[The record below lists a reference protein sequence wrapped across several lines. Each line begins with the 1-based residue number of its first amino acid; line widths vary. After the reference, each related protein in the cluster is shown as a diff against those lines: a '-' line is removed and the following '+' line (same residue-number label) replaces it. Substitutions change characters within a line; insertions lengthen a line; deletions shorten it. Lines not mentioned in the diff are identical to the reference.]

1 MTDTT
6 IDIHGRH
13 DTHRL
18 SGEIGRT
25 HNLALIIDAAVKAC
39 RDLWHPIEAHMVD
52 HGARAGDAD
61 FEPDAWLN
69 AGFLATTLVRTAAE
83 NGVKLDLIGADEPDS
98 DDPEAHVVL
107 SQDSVQPRTVEVAL
121 ERAGAQQFQG
131 RAADFVG
138 WAKSN

>member
-1 MTDTT
+1 LTSTT

-18 SGEIGRT
+18 SGEIGGT
-25 HNLALIIDAAVKAC
+25 HSLALMIDAAVKAC
-39 RDLWHPIEAHMVD
+39 RELWHPIDAHMVD

-83 NGVKLDLIGADEPDS
+83 NGVTLDLIGADEPDS
-98 DDPEAHVVL
+98 DMPDARVVL
-107 SQDSVQPRTVEVAL
+107 CQDAVQPRTVEVAL
-121 ERAGAQQFQG
+121 ERSGAQQFQG

-138 WAKSN
+138 WAKRG